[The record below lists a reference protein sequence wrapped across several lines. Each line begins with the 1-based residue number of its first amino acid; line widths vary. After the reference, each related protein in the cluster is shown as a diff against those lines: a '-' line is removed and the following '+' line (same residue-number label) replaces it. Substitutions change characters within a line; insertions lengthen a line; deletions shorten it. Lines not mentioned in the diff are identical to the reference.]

1 MLLPCPGLLCV
12 RDVFAVLD
20 EPPPNLPS
28 VGGKPKKLK
37 KKESERRAAAEAAA
51 IAASMAAATV
61 VRIKSLDGLGCSTVC
76 PQVSGRDDGAG
87 HGWWRRVGVRPVFF
101 GGGAIYGVERSAG
114 VGGVGGLQ
122 PVVVGSSSWSRGRG
136 FCFLSLSH

>member
-1 MLLPCPGLLCV
+1 MRPCLTHAPALLCA

-28 VGGKPKKLK
+28 VGSKPKKLK
-37 KKESERRAAAEAAA
+37 KKDSERRAVAEAAA

-76 PQVSGRDDGAG
+76 AQVSWDEV
-87 HGWWRRVGVRPVFF
+87 RRGVFR
-101 GGGAIYGVERSAG
+101 GGGGQIL
-114 VGGVGGLQ
+114 GG
-122 PVVVGSSSWSRGRG
+122 
-136 FCFLSLSH
+136 C